1 MDYLMPD
8 PEAEKQIRDN
18 YLRQGREKCDA
29 LYPLIKKGTF
39 KHLGIKCHVPPD
51 RQKYICMCCF
61 QRHPN
66 SGFGTINSS
75 CAENKFQIVISSKSY
90 FCQ

>member
-29 LYPLIKKGTF
+29 LYPLIKK
-39 KHLGIKCHVPPD
+39 
-51 RQKYICMCCF
+51 
-61 QRHPN
+61 RH
-66 SGFGTINSS
+66 I
-75 CAENKFQIVISSKSY
+75 
-90 FCQ
+90 